1 MPCKGPEEPCKWWV
15 AEPKEFLVVD
25 GEEKGE
31 EGRERKGEEGR
42 GRERE
47 KGRGRGEGEEEGEGR
62 RKRKKE
68 KKGEGEGEGRRKR
81 KEEEEGESE
90 RGRKGERER
99 KELSSSVGT
108 ESIQLHYSFSVQEAF
123 AKKKLSSLWVFPL
136 HTLQGTRPSPFYH
149 QTIGDQNCMIGNL
162 ATNAL
167 PQLCD
172 QFLLYYI
179 IGHVHIPVV
188 TCNYTLYTT

>member
-1 MPCKGPEEPCKWWV
+1 MVGSRTKGIPSCGWRREGRGRE
-15 AEPKEFLVVD
+15 
-25 GEEKGE
+25 GEKGRGRGEGE
-31 EGRERKGEEGR
+31 EGEGR
-42 GRERE
+42 RRERE

-62 RKRKKE
+62 RKRKE
-68 KKGEGEGEGRRKR
+68 EKGEGEGEGRRKR
-81 KEEEEGESE
+81 KEEEEEGESE

-123 AKKKLSSLWVFPL
+123 AKKKLSSLWIFPL
-136 HTLQGTRPSPFYH
+136 HTLWGTRPSPFYH

-188 TCNYTLYTT
+188 TCNFTLYTT